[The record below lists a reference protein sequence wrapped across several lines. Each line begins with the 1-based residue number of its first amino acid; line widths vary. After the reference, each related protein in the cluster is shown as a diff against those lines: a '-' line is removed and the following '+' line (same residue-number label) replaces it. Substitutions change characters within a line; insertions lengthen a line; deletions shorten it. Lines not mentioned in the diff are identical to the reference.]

1 MTEKEQTEVTKNLVY
16 AHDPMCSWCWGIAP
30 TFDRVKGQ
38 LPDDIELVMLLG
50 GLAPDSDQPMPQ
62 QMRQYLQQTWQTI
75 EAQIPGTSFNH
86 DFWTQC
92 EPRRSTYPACRAV
105 IAARLFGPDMDQKMT
120 RAIQQAYYLQ
130 AKNPS
135 DNETLIGLA
144 DELGLD
150 TEKFAEVLTDDN
162 THQQLLQEI
171 TLVQRLGVQGFPSM
185 VLISGQD
192 VRPIRVRHGDP
203 DGMLEDI
210 TRFA

>member
-1 MTEKEQTEVTKNLVY
+1 MTDNDQNVASISLVY
-16 AHDPMCSWCWGIAP
+16 AHDPMCSWCWGFAP
-30 TFDRVKGQ
+30 TFDQIKSK
-38 LPDDIELVMLLG
+38 LPSEIELVMLLG

-62 QMRQYLQQTWQTI
+62 QMQQYLQQTWKTI
-75 EAQIPGTSFNH
+75 EMQIPGTQFNH
-86 DFWTQC
+86 DFWSEC

-105 IAARLFGPDMDQKMT
+105 IAARLFGSDMDQKMT
-120 RAIQQAYYLQ
+120 RAIQHAYYLQ

-144 DELGLD
+144 GELGID
-150 TEKFAEVLTDDN
+150 SEKFAAVLTDDR

-203 DGMLEDI
+203 DSMLEDI
-210 TRFA
+210 NRSA